1 MGFILSRSCGIT
13 RISIVLNS
21 LRCDGSTVARQVMDN
36 ALRVGTS
43 VSRSECRM
51 ISVKVSNGRLGDWS
65 ETILVIVEV
74 EDTKRLPVLVP
85 VRYPTCLRT
94 EIDSNTI
101 SISARHPNSEIRISI
116 THRLV
121 DNPTT
126 SGPYDK
132 TTCPDLSIYC
142 AIIPIHL
149 CHIFMTRSAL
159 VS

>member
-1 MGFILSRSCGIT
+1 MVDEGRAENRVCLRDKL
-13 RISIVLNS
+13 RWLNGVWSS
-21 LRCDGSTVARQVMDN
+21 LVSESSSARGKTGQM
-36 ALRVGTS
+36 RGT
-43 VSRSECRM
+43 
-51 ISVKVSNGRLGDWS
+51 
-65 ETILVIVEV
+65 
-74 EDTKRLPVLVP
+74 

-159 VS
+159 